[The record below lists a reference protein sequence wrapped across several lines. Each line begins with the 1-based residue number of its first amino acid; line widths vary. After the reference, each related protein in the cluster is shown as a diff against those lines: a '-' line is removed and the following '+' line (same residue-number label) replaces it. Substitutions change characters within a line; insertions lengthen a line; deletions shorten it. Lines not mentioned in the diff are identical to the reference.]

1 MENAL
6 RLLWT
11 IWQNCCKCIPFKA
24 QETFRTFREG
34 KGFLPPC
41 MNGFLLS
48 TNVSFIT
55 ALNHTKGRPLF
66 ICIKQNSLCYPPL
79 LFSFVYW
86 WHSLIMYN
94 LPRGENSLSAT
105 KWQFTVYV
113 LSYACTL
120 KHPRFIVLKQ
130 TMMTSCSLLTPKV
143 TWRFF
148 SPSPPIGQM
157 QGLRG
162 NPLLWAL
169 WQNAS
174 SSINLQRLG
183 YQEGIAGKIKHCCQ

>member
-1 MENAL
+1 MHWGYYGQYGRIVVNVFPSKL
-6 RLLWT
+6 RRLLG
-11 IWQNCCKCIPFKA
+11 PS
-24 QETFRTFREG
+24 G
-34 KGFLPPC
+34 KGKVFCLRAWMDFCFPP
-41 MNGFLLS
+41 MFPSSLHL
-48 TNVSFIT
+48 IT
-55 ALNHTKGRPLF
+55 PKEGHCSYALNKTASV
-66 ICIKQNSLCYPPL
+66 IPPL

-94 LPRGENSLSAT
+94 LPQGENSLSAT

>member
-1 MENAL
+1 MGNAL

-94 LPRGENSLSAT
+94 LPQGENSLSAT
-105 KWQFTVYV
+105 KRQFTVYV

-148 SPSPPIGQM
+148 PP
-157 QGLRG
+157 
-162 NPLLWAL
+162 PHLLVRCRVWEE
-169 WQNAS
+169 
-174 SSINLQRLG
+174 I
-183 YQEGIAGKIKHCCQ
+183 HCCELYDKMLHPPLTFSDWDIRRGLQVK

>member
-1 MENAL
+1 MHWGYYGQYGRIVVNVFPSKL
-6 RLLWT
+6 RRLLG
-11 IWQNCCKCIPFKA
+11 PS
-24 QETFRTFREG
+24 G
-34 KGFLPPC
+34 KGKVFCLRAWMDFCFPP
-41 MNGFLLS
+41 MFPSSLHL
-48 TNVSFIT
+48 IT
-55 ALNHTKGRPLF
+55 PKEGHCSYALNKTASV
-66 ICIKQNSLCYPPL
+66 IPPL

-94 LPRGENSLSAT
+94 LPQGENSLSAT

-148 SPSPPIGQM
+148 PP
-157 QGLRG
+157 
-162 NPLLWAL
+162 PHLLVRCRVWEE
-169 WQNAS
+169 
-174 SSINLQRLG
+174 I
-183 YQEGIAGKIKHCCQ
+183 HCCELYDKMLHPPLTFSDWDIRRGLQVK